1 MSPLLENGGL
11 HMRLF
16 VTIALAVLAGGQT
29 KPAGGT
35 KVPAAL
41 NFTMKSI
48 DGKPIDLSKYQGRV
62 VLMVNVA
69 SECGYTPQ
77 YAGLEELH
85 KKYAAQ
91 GLTILGFPSNDFGA
105 QDPGSDPEIAAFC
118 TQNYGVEFDMFSK
131 IVVRGAGQSP
141 LYKYLTTH
149 PKVAGE
155 VDWNFEKFLI
165 GRNGEVIGR
174 FKSPVEPLSKQMTN
188 AIENALAAK

>member
-1 MSPLLENGGL
+1 MK
-11 HMRLF
+11 LF
-16 VTIALAVLAGGQT
+16 TAIALAMLAGGQT
-29 KPAGGT
+29 KPTAVA

-48 DGKPIDLSKYQGRV
+48 EGKPIDLSRYQGRV

-69 SECGYTPQ
+69 SQCGYTPQ
-77 YAGLEELH
+77 YAGLEAMY
-85 KKYAAQ
+85 KKYAPQ

-105 QDPGSDPEIAAFC
+105 QEPGSDPEIAEFC
-118 TQNYGVEFDMFSK
+118 QKNYGVDFDMFSK
-131 IVVRGAGQSP
+131 IVVRGPGQAP

-149 PKVAGE
+149 PRFSGA

-174 FKSPVEPLSKQMTN
+174 FKSEVEPLSKPMVS
-188 AIENALAAK
+188 AIETALASR